1 MEYFLM
7 FVIFFTFL
15 TGMVTFMLA
24 RALKEM
30 DDTDIDID

>member
-1 MEYFLM
+1 MEYFLL
-7 FVIFFTFL
+7 FVTFFTLL
-15 TGMVTFMLA
+15 TGMITFMLA